1 MSQLSILSQNLM
13 AAALLHFEK
22 GVPIDDCNIDTVAR
36 ERLARVEHV
45 YWQWVRNPFL
55 DVMQLFRQINRSSG
69 RYVNEVSALHG
80 STRDKALF
88 DFIVEHVAPPSRRM
102 DEAKVRAAADR
113 VMRIGME
120 TDNGKDIIEGAKLL
134 TKVARLDQP
143 EDQRG
148 DMSKVAFLPS
158 VVVSDISAVD
168 DTKENIDDL
177 QAKAILN
184 KYGGY
189 VDEKRKMV
197 DERVDAMLAEREAEE
212 KKKETRQS
220 RQSRQ
225 S

>member
-1 MSQLSILSQNLM
+1 MSQMSVLPQSIMS
-13 AAALLHFEK
+13 AALLHFEK
-22 GVPIDDCNIDTVAR
+22 GVPIDDLGLKPSTKA
-36 ERLARVEHV
+36 RLARVEHV

-55 DVMQLFRQINRSSG
+55 DVMQLFRQINKSDSRF
-69 RYVNEVSALHG
+69 VNEVSALHG
-80 STRDKALF
+80 ATRDKMLF
-88 DFIVEHVAPPSRRM
+88 DFVVEHVAPPSRRM

-158 VVVSDISAVD
+158 VVVTDISAVD
-168 DTKENIDDL
+168 DTKQNIDDA
-177 QAKAILN
+177 QTRAILD

-197 DERVDAMLAEREAEE
+197 DDRVEAMLAEREAEE
-212 KKKETRQS
+212 KTDKR
-220 RQSRQ
+220 
-225 S
+225 

>member
-1 MSQLSILSQNLM
+1 MS
-13 AAALLHFEK
+13 AALLHFEK
-22 GVPIDDCNIDTVAR
+22 GVPIDDLGLKPSTKA
-36 ERLARVEHV
+36 RLARVEHV

-55 DVMQLFRQINRSSG
+55 DVMQLFRQINKSDSRF
-69 RYVNEVSALHG
+69 VNEASALHG
-80 STRDKALF
+80 ATRDKMLF
-88 DFIVEHVAPPSRRM
+88 DFVVEHVAPPSRRM

-158 VVVSDISAVD
+158 VVVTDISAVD
-168 DTKENIDDL
+168 DTKQNIDDA
-177 QAKAILN
+177 QTRAILD

-197 DERVDAMLAEREAEE
+197 DDRVEAMLAEREAEE
-212 KKKETRQS
+212 KTDKR
-220 RQSRQ
+220 
-225 S
+225 